1 MTSTTSPNNLHSRFP
16 NRPLRRLPATVAAVA
31 GIALAATLASAPP
44 SSAEPVDLHGSPT
57 VSIHDSAPTGWASV
71 GSTPAGPGTNGGSDA
86 PSENVHV
93 VSTLAELKAATL
105 NNGDPKAPKII
116 YIRGTIN
123 GNEAPDGKILG
134 EQDYAPGYNI
144 QKYMSCF
151 LDNGKTWSDQAFP
164 YCKQM
169 RQLRQQ
175 GSNAMKRQ
183 IEVNLPSN
191 TTLLG
196 LDDDS
201 GLVGANVIMN
211 VASNVVIRNLSIE
224 SPVDWFTTW
233 SPDDGDGAW
242 NARFDCL
249 SAVTSDHIWI
259 DHVLVTDGRYP
270 DSEAPKDFKNEP
282 VIRHDGLLDLKDGTD
297 FVTISNS
304 QLKDHDKTSLLGSGD
319 EHVDKDGGKLRVS
332 FISNLFENTQ
342 QRGPRVRFG
351 QVHVLNNYFVG
362 SSKDPDYPMISQ
374 EQGGTSYFIGAG
386 YDSRIFSEYNA
397 FDYSGPE
404 ADESITVT
412 SYNGNMFSDTGSWF
426 NGEPVNLEAIAQDSF
441 DERKAEA
448 VAAAAESGTD
458 VPEWAQRDFTSDVG
472 WSPSDNYEYRT
483 LKSPDA
489 VRKAVLNFSGPGV
502 IKVQEGK

>member
-1 MTSTTSPNNLHSRFP
+1 MPENRPMTSTAPQNAHTKPLH
-16 NRPLRRLPATVAAVA
+16 LAAVSTIL
-31 GIALAATLASAPP
+31 GITLAVSLATAPA
-44 SSAEPVDLHGSPT
+44 SQADPVTVHGSPT
-57 VSIHDSAPTGWASV
+57 VSVHDSAPTGWASV
-71 GSTPAGPGTNGGSDA
+71 GPGTNGGSDA
-86 PSENVHV
+86 PPENIHV

-116 YIRGTIN
+116 YVRGTIN
-123 GNEAPDGKILG
+123 GNEAADGTVMG
-134 EQDYAPGYNI
+134 EQDYAPGYDI

-196 LDDDS
+196 LDDAA
-201 GLVGANVIMN
+201 GLVGANVIMH

-259 DHVLVTDGRYP
+259 DHVLLTDGRYP
-270 DSEAPKDFKNEP
+270 DSEAPSDFKNEP

-304 QLKDHDKTSLLGSGD
+304 QLRDHDKTSLLGSGD

-332 FISNLFENTQ
+332 FISNLFENTAAT
-342 QRGPRVRFG
+342 RTPCPIWA
-351 QVHVLNNYFVG
+351 G
-362 SSKDPDYPMISQ
+362 SRP
-374 EQGGTSYFIGAG
+374 
-386 YDSRIFSEYNA
+386 
-397 FDYSGPE
+397 
-404 ADESITVT
+404 
-412 SYNGNMFSDTGSWF
+412 
-426 NGEPVNLEAIAQDSF
+426 
-441 DERKAEA
+441 
-448 VAAAAESGTD
+448 
-458 VPEWAQRDFTSDVG
+458 
-472 WSPSDNYEYRT
+472 
-483 LKSPDA
+483 
-489 VRKAVLNFSGPGV
+489 
-502 IKVQEGK
+502 